1 MPPLDP
7 SSASFAAP
15 RSTSCNV
22 LLIDDEPT
30 VLASYARIIRASG
43 CPVRTAT
50 GVTDAI
56 DALRDGGI
64 DVVITD
70 MRMPDGTGLD
80 VLDAVRADRP
90 GTPVI
95 FLTGSTELEA
105 AVQALE
111 RGAVRYLMK
120 PARPD
125 DLVRA
130 VESACRVAALLARG
144 EIHTPV
150 GRDLANLDVR
160 FDAALEGLSL
170 VCQPICRWS
179 SRRIEAFE
187 VLVRTKEASLRRP
200 DRLIAAAEKLGRMHE
215 LGRAVR
221 RRAAGFAATM
231 TSDVDLHVN
240 LHPFD
245 LTDLELYEKASPLA
259 LVARRVVLE
268 LTERAALERIDAG
281 ADRVAA
287 LRRLGYRIALDDL
300 GGGYASLNSVAALRP
315 DSVKLDLALVQ
326 GVAAEPTRRTVI
338 EVLREVCERTG
349 IELVCEGVE
358 SEADLAA
365 LIEIGC
371 DVFQGHLFARPSVA
385 PSAVAWNH
393 TTAERSV
400 ARGSSPP
407 FGDLGRT
414 QELGGVA
421 EIAAMLARDAR
432 DRLEGIRAGSSGAMA
447 DQADEAITTL
457 AALVEL
463 VERGPQR

>member
-1 MPPLDP
+1 MPTAASPP
-7 SSASFAAP
+7 GSFAAP
-15 RSTSCNV
+15 RSTTCQV
-22 LLIDDEPT
+22 LLVDDEPT
-30 VLASYARIIRASG
+30 VLASYARILRGAGIA
-43 CPVRTAT
+43 VRTAA
-50 GVTDAI
+50 GVGAAI
-56 DALRDGGI
+56 EALAEPT

-70 MRMPDGTGLD
+70 MRMPDGTGLQ

-95 FLTGSTELEA
+95 FLTGSTELDA

-111 RGAVRYLMK
+111 AGAVRYLMK
-120 PARPD
+120 PARPE

-130 VESACRVAALLARG
+130 VESAQRVAALLAAG

-150 GRDLANLDVR
+150 GRELANLDVR

-179 SRRIEAFE
+179 SRRIVAFE

-200 DRLIAAAEKLGRMHE
+200 DRLIAAAEKLGRLHE

-231 TSDVDLHVN
+231 TTDVDLHVN

-245 LTDLELYEKASPLA
+245 LTDPELYEKASPLA
-259 LVARRVVLE
+259 MVARRVVLE
-268 LTERAALERIDAG
+268 LTERAALERVDAV
-281 ADRVAA
+281 ADRIAA

-315 DSVKLDLALVQ
+315 DSVKLDLSLVQ
-326 GVAAEPTRRTVI
+326 GVADEPTRRTVI
-338 EVLREVCERTG
+338 EVVREVCERTG

-358 SEADLAA
+358 TEADLCA
-365 LIEIGC
+365 LVAIGC
-371 DVFQGHLFARPSVA
+371 DVFQGHLFARPT
-385 PSAVAWNH
+385 PSPGTVAWEH
-393 TTAERSV
+393 EASLRPGP
-400 ARGSSPP
+400 RGTPSPFP
-407 FGDLGRT
+407 DLGRT
-414 QELGGVA
+414 QEMGSVA
-421 EIAAMLARDAR
+421 EIAAMLAREAR
-432 DRLEGIRAGSSGAMA
+432 DRIVGIRATASGDVA
-447 DQADEAITTL
+447 DRADEAITTL

-463 VERGPQR
+463 VERDPQR

>member
-1 MPPLDP
+1 MPPP
-7 SSASFAAP
+7 ESGSVSFAAP
-15 RSTSCNV
+15 RDSSCHV
-22 LLIDDEPT
+22 LLIDDEPG
-30 VLASYARIIRASG
+30 VLASYARVLRSG
-43 CPVRTAT
+43 GCVVRTA
-50 GVTDAI
+50 GNVTDAI
-56 DALRDGGI
+56 DELRAGRL

-70 MRMPDGTGLD
+70 MRMPDGSGLD
-80 VLDAVRADRP
+80 VLDAVCADRP

-95 FLTGSTELEA
+95 FLTASTELEA

-120 PARPD
+120 PAPPEA
-125 DLVRA
+125 LIRA
-130 VESACRVAALLARG
+130 VESACRVAGLLPAG
-144 EIHTPV
+144 EIHTAA

-160 FDAALEGLSL
+160 FDAALEGLTL

-179 SRRIEAFE
+179 SRRIVAFE

-200 DRLIAAAEKLGRMHE
+200 DRLIGAAERLGRMHE

-221 RRAAGFAATM
+221 RRAAIFAQTM

-245 LTDLELYEKASPLA
+245 LTDPELYEKASPLA
-259 LVARRVVLE
+259 LVSSRVVLE
-268 LTERAALERIDAG
+268 LTERAALERVDAVG
-281 ADRVAA
+281 DRIAA

-326 GVAAEPTRRTVI
+326 GVADEPTRRTVI

-365 LIEIGC
+365 LVAIGC
-371 DVFQGHLFARPSVA
+371 DVFQGHLFARPATSPGV
-385 PSAVAWNH
+385 VAWEH
-393 TTAERSV
+393 TAGERP
-400 ARGSSPP
+400 APRGTPMQFADP
-407 FGDLGRT
+407 GAGDPLR
-414 QELGGVA
+414 GVA
-421 EIAAMLARDAR
+421 EIAAMLAREAHA
-432 DRLEGIRAGSSGAMA
+432 RLEGIRASASGEVAER
-447 DQADEAITTL
+447 ADEALSKL

-463 VERGPQR
+463 VERGPRR